1 MYHCPYNEL
10 HSGMKISR
18 KGPEILVKTSYTSFS
33 MPHQPIAK
41 RTRSRPTGAIDVNS
55 PESSQIRRKSPR
67 RSGRIR
73 RKAAT
78 TDTVHEPPR
87 KKRKTQRPS
96 KKSLVDPFHV
106 LDGDIVYQIISYLPA
121 CDTEYL
127 RRVSK
132 SWKLRAETHCG
143 KAVMRHHFKDPSTNG
158 HSYDE
163 IPAEDGNLHFRRRL
177 YWEQSLRKGMATQ
190 ATTHKD
196 VVSWSIVNNRLLRA
210 SSDGQVTIEPLDPA
224 SKTICEFN
232 VRTIL
237 APDYCP
243 IQLDL
248 TKQGD
253 VIAKAVRPHG
263 RYMDDHADL
272 FRSGN
277 HAHSLWAQAAL
288 FKIVI
293 TQDEPCIAWRT
304 EIDADL
310 VGPVIGN
317 ECLYVVESCF
327 QFRGFMNSVARIALD
342 SGDVKERWKLRNS
355 NRSFPGPYYELPDA
369 TGDQLVLSP
378 DETSLMW
385 PTPTHVVKHSTRN
398 MQREH
403 TFPRP
408 LHHPIHVLDQGRRI
422 WYPRAA
428 SNSGD
433 EIVSYYCLEPHDLS
447 YETSFPINQ
456 YRWILDDMPK
466 TFAYGEVSDHTYPR
480 CRLVIATTR
489 GDDEKYHKK
498 SLTLPLTQGR
508 KRRRTF
514 EANVEPNLD
523 NRCSGNFLGL
533 KDDCLIYWHKG
544 KGDLII
550 FDFWPSW

>member
-1 MYHCPYNEL
+1 MYHCPFNEL
-10 HSGMKISR
+10 HSGMEISR
-18 KGPEILVKTSYTSFS
+18 EGPQIYVKTSYTSFY
-33 MPHQPIAK
+33 MPHPSNADNSKSQ
-41 RTRSRPTGAIDVNS
+41 PTGAIVVDS
-55 PESSQIRRKSPR
+55 PESSKTTQESPR
-67 RSGRIR
+67 RSARVR
-73 RKAAT
+73 QRTAT

-87 KKRKTQRPS
+87 KKRRTRGPN
-96 KKSLVDPFHV
+96 KKSLVDPFRV
-106 LDGDIVYQIISYLPA
+106 LDGDIVYQIISYLSA

-132 SWKLRAETHCG
+132 SWKSCAETHCG
-143 KAVMRHHFKDPSTNG
+143 KAAMRHHFKDPSTNG

-163 IPAEDGNLHFRRRL
+163 IPVEDGNLHFRRRL
-177 YWEQSLRKGMATQ
+177 YWEQSLRQGMATR
-190 ATTHKD
+190 ATRHYD

-210 SSDGQVTIEPLDPA
+210 SSDGQVTIESLDTR
-224 SKTICEFN
+224 SETICKFN
-232 VRTIL
+232 VMTIL

-253 VIAKAVRPHG
+253 VIAKAVRP
-263 RYMDDHADL
+263 YMDHADL
-272 FRSGN
+272 FRLGN
-277 HAHSLWAQAAL
+277 HARSHWAQAAL

-317 ECLYVVESCF
+317 ECLYVLESCF
-327 QFRGFMNSVARIALD
+327 QFRGFMNSVTRIALD
-342 SGDVKERWKLRNS
+342 SGNVKERWKLRNS

-369 TGDQLVLSP
+369 SGDQLVLSS
-378 DETSLMW
+378 DERSLMW
-385 PTPTHVVKHSTRN
+385 PTLTHVVKHSTTH

-408 LHHPIHVLDQGRRI
+408 LHHPIRVLDQARRI

-428 SNSGD
+428 STSGN
-433 EIVSYYCLEPHDLS
+433 EIVSYYCLKPHDLS

-456 YRWILDDMPK
+456 YRWIIDDMPK
-466 TFAYGEVSDHTYPR
+466 TFAYGENSDRTYPL
-480 CRLVIATTR
+480 CRLVIATIR
-489 GDDEKYHKK
+489 GDDENYHKK
-498 SLTLPLTQGR
+498 PLTLPSGPG
-508 KRRRTF
+508 RRRRRPF
-514 EANVEPNLD
+514 EANVEPDLD

-533 KDDCLIYWHKG
+533 KDDYLVYWHKR
-544 KGDLII
+544 KEDMII
-550 FDFWPSW
+550 VDFWPTW